1 MLKYYIQLDAK
12 FNPRDWAT
20 VNYNNIRNSYHETTN
35 NLAESLNAMIGKA
48 IPEGTVSFHAASCVI
63 HTVKNQT
70 CLNKIALLEFE
81 QLPQNRRK
89 NIFVQNFLISQQ
101 LKKYAQL
108 PPERVGGFES
118 PDEFRKKRKAVLKI
132 ARLITETT
140 AEAKTI
146 CSNNELYNRWS
157 ETNLNSA
164 DSTYVDFMP
173 RARGQT
179 PDTQPVMLGHSIDHE
194 IEHDDLQFIDVS
206 PQAHRSPIRKR
217 FHLDMTPLSEP
228 STSGS
233 NRGGSRGS
241 SRGSSR
247 GDGRGSSRDDGR
259 GSSRGPS
266 RGDGRGSSRGPSRG
280 SSRGNSRGDNRGSSR
295 GDGRGSNRG
304 PSRGDGR
311 GSSRGPSRGSS
322 RGDGRGGNRGASR
335 GSSRGDGRG
344 NSRGISRENNRRKN
358 RDSEGS
364 GDSNDTFDGTT
375 YYSNYF
381 IFN

>member
-1 MLKYYIQLDAK
+1 MLQASVVKMICAYQKCFAGIYISHLTIFYNTVTSYVHDTINDCCEHWDEDKADKFRVFAEYLLKYYIQLDAK

-194 IEHDDLQFIDVS
+194 IEHDDVPFIEVS
-206 PQAHRSPIRKR
+206 PQAHRSPVRKR

-266 RGDGRGSSRGPSRG
+266 RG
-280 SSRGNSRGDNRGSSR
+280 
-295 GDGRGSNRG
+295 
-304 PSRGDGR
+304 
-311 GSSRGPSRGSS
+311 
-322 RGDGRGGNRGASR
+322 
-335 GSSRGDGRG
+335 SSRGDGRG